1 MADDLASRLRPA
13 TADEWG
19 PFRQAM
25 SDAFGETP
33 SEPYLTTPP
42 PTAELD
48 RSLGLFEGGQVL
60 ATSGIYSRTLT
71 VPGAVV
77 PCAGVTWVTV
87 APTTRRRGVL
97 TEMMRRQLTGLHE
110 EEREPVAALWASE
123 FPIYGRFGY
132 APAAFRGGLT
142 GRLERL
148 RLRPDVDLGS
158 GRVDLVDK
166 ETYRR
171 AATALYDAVRRFV
184 PGNLARD
191 ERWWDRRVLDL
202 PDQRHGATALR
213 FLLHTEAD
221 GTVTGYAAWR
231 MKESWN
237 DDTGEPDGTLIVE
250 EVRAGSTQAYASLWK
265 VLLSVDL
272 VRTMQVPMASP
283 DDPLRFLVTDQR
295 ALAARSIDSLWVRLV
310 DVGRALSARRY
321 PAPIDMVFEVRDR
334 FCEWN
339 NGRWHVWGH
348 PAGAFCDRTD
358 RDPDIVL
365 GIEELSAIY
374 LGGVSLATL
383 QAAGRVTEVSPGAVT
398 LASTAFNW
406 PVTPW
411 CPDEF

>member
-1 MADDLASRLRPA
+1 VADDLLSRLRPA

-19 PFRQAM
+19 PFRLAM
-25 SDAFGETP
+25 SNAFGETP
-33 SEPYLTTPP
+33 TEPYLTSPP

-60 ATSGIYSRTLT
+60 ATAGIYSRTLT

-77 PCAGVTWVTV
+77 PCAGITWVTV
-87 APTTRRRGVL
+87 APTVRRRGVL

-132 APAAFRGGLT
+132 APAAYRGGLT

-148 RLRPDVDLGS
+148 RLRPDVDLGT

-166 ETYRR
+166 ETYRQ

-202 PDQRHGATALR
+202 PDQRNGATALR
-213 FLLHTEAD
+213 FLLHTETD

-231 MKESWN
+231 MKESWD

-250 EVRAGSTQAYASLWK
+250 EVRASSTAAYASVWK

-272 VRTMQVPMASP
+272 VRTVTVPLASP
-283 DDPLRFLVTDQR
+283 DDPLRQLVTDQR
-295 ALAARSIDSLWVRLV
+295 ALAVRSIDSLWVRLV

-321 PAPIDMVFEVRDR
+321 PAPIDMVFEVRDP
-334 FCEWN
+334 FCPWN

-348 PAGAFCDRTD
+348 PAGAFGDRTD

-365 GIEELSAIY
+365 GIEELSAVY

-398 LASTAFNW
+398 QASTAFGW